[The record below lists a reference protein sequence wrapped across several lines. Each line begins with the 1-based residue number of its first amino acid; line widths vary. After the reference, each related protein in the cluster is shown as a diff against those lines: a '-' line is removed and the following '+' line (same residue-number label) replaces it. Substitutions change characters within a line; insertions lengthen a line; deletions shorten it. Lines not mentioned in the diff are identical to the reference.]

1 MYNRADNTARHAL
14 VSLVIRRYVTDVEWI
29 SKSTAISARVGREED
44 ATGRIAC
51 SACAYERWK
60 WYEIDV
66 VSEMEHLRLSLD
78 VIFAPLLAAAVLA
91 TKRISG
97 PSPFSWHLLHSPD
110 LSVIDCRLLWQKVH
124 TRLTRNRRHFLSFS
138 SFFSFPPTHCPHYWS
153 VLLSAV
159 VLQGTG
165 RVEVI
170 RSRLDHASGV
180 TGRHH
185 VLSVCDGDEVSR
197 RRPPPWSRGVNSSS
211 SFHSTASASF
221 HLFKGKSDRHAGPV
235 RLPWSSSTNVRYI
248 SVAISVGCDT
258 LERYGSLSLLQ

>member
-110 LSVIDCRLLWQKVH
+110 LSVIDV
-124 TRLTRNRRHFLSFS
+124 TFFLSLFFFVPSNPLSPLLERFIVGSGAPGNGEGRSDQITSRPRIWCYRPAPRLVRLWRRWGFSLASTTMKSWSEFVVFFPLYCVCLFS
-138 SFFSFPPTHCPHYWS
+138 S
-153 VLLSAV
+153 
-159 VLQGTG
+159 LQ
-165 RVEVI
+165 R
-170 RSRLDHASGV
+170 
-180 TGRHH
+180 
-185 VLSVCDGDEVSR
+185 
-197 RRPPPWSRGVNSSS
+197 
-211 SFHSTASASF
+211 
-221 HLFKGKSDRHAGPV
+221 
-235 RLPWSSSTNVRYI
+235 
-248 SVAISVGCDT
+248 
-258 LERYGSLSLLQ
+258 